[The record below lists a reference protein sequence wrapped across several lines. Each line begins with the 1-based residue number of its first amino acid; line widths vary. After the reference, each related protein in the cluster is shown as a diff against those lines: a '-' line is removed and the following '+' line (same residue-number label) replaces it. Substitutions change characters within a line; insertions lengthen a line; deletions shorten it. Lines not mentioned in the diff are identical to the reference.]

1 MRWIATVIGFSC
13 LIVPFAAGAQATQG
27 APVEIGQRYVLQS
40 KNMDSAR
47 DFAVFVPPAC
57 TAETRCPALYVLDG
71 AADTG
76 FPFFAGLVNA
86 GPLLRIFKP
95 IVVIGIASVDRNNE
109 LTFPTTDG
117 EALKKFPTAG
127 GSARFRRFVVDEVKP
142 WATANLPISDESILL
157 GHSFGGLF
165 VVETALKA
173 PADFTHYIATSPSLW
188 WDNKSLLAAAPAGI
202 AKLGGHSL
210 YLTLGNEVDP
220 EKESVQN
227 LVALLDKSA
236 PADLR
241 WTWQPRPDQ
250 NHGSIIVATAS
261 DALRWVLSGQQA
273 KPADAGIKAA
283 SPGTTP
289 HTAPAGTAGSAR
301 SPRSAHP

>member
-127 GSARFRRFVVDEVKP
+127 GSARFRRFLVDEVKP
-142 WATANLPISDESILL
+142 WANANLPIRDESILL

-165 VVETALKA
+165 VVETAFKA
-173 PADFTHYIATSPSLW
+173 PADFTHYVATSPSVW
-188 WDNKSLLAAAPAGI
+188 WDNKRLLAAAPAGI
-202 AKLGGHSL
+202 ARLGGHSL

-220 EKESVQN
+220 EKESVQK
-227 LVALLDKSA
+227 LVALLGKSA
-236 PADLR
+236 PAELR

-273 KPADAGIKAA
+273 KPAGAAIKAA

-289 HTAPAGTAGSAR
+289 HTTPAGTTRSAR
-301 SPRSAHP
+301 SPRSARP

>member
-127 GSARFRRFVVDEVKP
+127 GSARFRRFLVDEVKP
-142 WATANLPISDESILL
+142 WANANLPIRDESILL

-165 VVETALKA
+165 VVETAFKA
-173 PADFTHYIATSPSLW
+173 PADFTHYVATSPSVW
-188 WDNKSLLAAAPAGI
+188 WDNKRLLAAAPAGI
-202 AKLGGHSL
+202 ARLGGHSL

-220 EKESVQN
+220 EKKSVQD

-261 DALRWVLSGQQA
+261 DALRWVLAGQQA
-273 KPADAGIKAA
+273 KQADAGIKAA

-289 HTAPAGTAGSAR
+289 HTTPAGTTGSAR
-301 SPRSAHP
+301 SPRSARP

>member
-117 EALKKFPTAG
+117 EALKQFPTAG

-165 VVETALKA
+165 VVETAFKE
-173 PADFTHYIATSPSLW
+173 PADFTHYVATSPSVW
-188 WDNKSLLAAAPAGI
+188 WDNKRLLAAAPAGI
-202 AKLGGHSL
+202 ARLGGHSL

-220 EKESVQN
+220 AKESVQN

-261 DALRWVLSGQQA
+261 DALRWALAQQQA
-273 KPADAGIKAA
+273 K
-283 SPGTTP
+283 
-289 HTAPAGTAGSAR
+289 
-301 SPRSAHP
+301 

>member
-1 MRWIATVIGFSC
+1 MIGESAAALF
-13 LIVPFAAGAQATQG
+13 IVEAFLRQPTLFD
-27 APVEIGQRYVLQS
+27 RYL
-40 KNMDSAR
+40 
-47 DFAVFVPPAC
+47 AV
-57 TAETRCPALYVLDG
+57 
-71 AADTG
+71 
-76 FPFFAGLVNA
+76 
-86 GPLLRIFKP
+86 
-95 IVVIGIASVDRNNE
+95 
-109 LTFPTTDG
+109 
-117 EALKKFPTAG
+117 
-127 GSARFRRFVVDEVKP
+127 
-142 WATANLPISDESILL
+142 
-157 GHSFGGLF
+157 
-165 VVETALKA
+165 
-173 PADFTHYIATSPSLW
+173 SPSLW

-261 DALRWVLSGQQA
+261 DALRWALAEQKA
-273 KPADAGIKAA
+273 KLGDEGVKAA

-301 SPRSAHP
+301 SPRSTRP

>member
-40 KNMDSAR
+40 NNMDSAR
-47 DFAVFVPPAC
+47 DLAVFVPPAC
-57 TAETRCPALYVLDG
+57 TAETRCPVLYVLDG

-117 EALKKFPTAG
+117 EALKQFPTAG

-142 WATANLPISDESILL
+142 WANANLPVSDESILL

-165 VVETALKA
+165 VVETAFKE
-173 PADFTHYIATSPSLW
+173 PADFTHYVATSPSVW
-188 WDNKSLLAAAPAGI
+188 WDNKRLLAAAPAGI
-202 AKLGGHSL
+202 ARLGGHSL

-220 EKESVQN
+220 AKESVQN
-227 LVALLDKSA
+227 LVALLGKSA

-261 DALRWVLSGQQA
+261 DALRWVLAGQQA

-301 SPRSAHP
+301 SPRSGRP